1 MGNVG
6 IIIMCGPGLRVVFV
20 RSRLT
25 RPMRFVESIKELMKI
40 SVLLNVLTLLCM
52 VGVSAGISVI
62 VIIISNQYVVVM
74 ELLMIMHANLIVSGF
89 QCFMKVSVPNS
100 PLMFVI
106 SAKAVSRESAVKT
119 ERLMI
124 MNVT

>member
-6 IIIMCGPGLRVVFV
+6 IIIMCGPGLRVVFAP
-20 RSRLT
+20 SRLT

-40 SVLLNVLTLLCM
+40 NVLLNVLTLLCM
-52 VGVSAGISVI
+52 VVVSAGISVI

-74 ELLMIMHANLIVSGF
+74 GPLMIMHVNLIVSEF

-100 PLMFVI
+100 LLMFVI